1 MSRIASKT
9 TARIAAASASLMLV
23 AGPALAATG
32 PFFSLRNTNF
42 VVLLAFI
49 LFVAILVYFKVPPML
64 MKMLD
69 DRSASIES
77 DLNEAKALREEAQT
91 LLASYER
98 KQKDVQV
105 QAERIVEN
113 ARAEAERAAET
124 AKEDIRASVA
134 RRIAGAEE
142 QLRGARADAER
153 AVKHQAVNTAVV
165 AARKVVAEQMTA
177 QNANK
182 LIDDAIGTVDAKLH

>member
-9 TARIAAASASLMLV
+9 TARIAAASAALMLV

-98 KQKDVQV
+98 KQKDVQA
-105 QAERIVEN
+105 QAERIVDN

-134 RRIAGAEE
+134 RRVASAEE
-142 QLRGARADAER
+142 QLRGARTDAER
-153 AVKHQAVNTAVV
+153 AVKHQAVNTAVA

-177 QNANK
+177 QSANK